1 MMPRI
6 LMRCPDHTAA
16 HRRHAAWVGRT
27 ILALIA
33 VLAALV
39 FEPANAW
46 AAGSGKAIAIY
57 VEGNDEGVVRGAVL
71 SIVPERLRV
80 IDAAVLVDALGKEG
94 QRGSFGPALTSARQR
109 EKALTRLR
117 KAAAAVGADAVITA
131 RTKKSGP
138 GGLVVTVLL
147 VDQIPGDLQVD
158 EDVTLPSGSD
168 AKKAALRKILE
179 SQLEQLAGPK
189 LEAKVATATA
199 TTTTATTTD
208 TPVTPPPAE
217 ITSTREKN
225 QVSTAL
231 LVASLAFEVGGR
243 RFAYS
248 DPITANTRD
257 YDVFG
262 APMPSV
268 ALEVYPAA
276 GTTIPFVRDLG
287 LTGSFARAVGISSA
301 TKSGTKLGTT
311 WMRAGGGLRARFRPG
326 SNDGPV
332 IGLNGG
338 INFTSFTFDA
348 PATLAPSVPD
358 VTYASLRGGIDAR
371 IPFWRMALLLDAGY
385 DGALSAGTVYDRF
398 TGAKVG
404 GLDFGA
410 GFAILIAS
418 GFEARLTAHYTRYFY
433 AFDPVPGDSYVAG
446 GALDEFLGLAI
457 GVAYAY

>member
-1 MMPRI
+1 MMRRI

-39 FEPANAW
+39 FDPAHAW
-46 AAGSGKAIAIY
+46 AAASGKAIAIY
-57 VEGNDEGVVRGAVL
+57 VEGNDADVVRGAVL
-71 SIVPERLRV
+71 SIVPERLRI
-80 IDAAVLVDALGKEG
+80 IDAAVFTDALGREG
-94 QRGSFGPALTSARQR
+94 QRGSFGAALTQARQR
-109 EKALTRLR
+109 EKALTKLR
-117 KAAAAVGADAVITA
+117 KAAAAVGADAVIAA
-131 RTKKSGP
+131 RTKKNGP

-147 VDQIPGDLQVD
+147 LDQIPGDLQVD

-168 AKKAALRKILE
+168 AKKIALSRILQ
-179 SQLEQLAGPK
+179 SHLEQLAGPK
-189 LEAKVATATA
+189 LETAAVAPPKTNTP
-199 TTTTATTTD
+199 D
-208 TPVTPPPAE
+208 TPVAPPPPAE
-217 ITSTREKN
+217 TSPAREKN
-225 QVSTAL
+225 KMSTAL
-231 LVASLAFEVGGR
+231 FVASLAFEIGGR

-262 APMPSV
+262 APMPSI
-268 ALEVYPAA
+268 AAEIYPAA

-287 LTGSFARAVGISSA
+287 LTGSFSRAFGISSA

-326 SNDGPV
+326 SNDGPM
-332 IGLNGG
+332 IGINGG

-348 PATLAPSVPD
+348 PAALTASTPD

-371 IPFWRMALLLDAGY
+371 IPFWRMAVLLDAGY
-385 DGALSAGTVYDRF
+385 DGALSAGTVQDRF

-410 GFAILIAS
+410 GFAILIAA

-433 AFDPVPGDSYVAG
+433 AFDPVPGDAYVAG
-446 GALDEFLGLAI
+446 GALDEFLGLGI